1 MSPLVSRWNV
11 VLHLGV
17 PIIRDELDEEAELAE
32 LFVVEDESELRLESE
47 EVEEFEESELA
58 ELFV

>member
-1 MSPLVSRWNV
+1 MYT

-47 EVEEFEESELA
+47 EVEESEESELA

>member
-47 EVEEFEESELA
+47 EVEESEESELA